1 LRVAIVA
8 SVTIHALSATALV
21 VAVRYASP
29 IIHQNGTIDTR
40 ADDVVVKL
48 LADDPETAITVAV
61 QLEPTPHPIADPP
74 PRAAPAV
81 QPTPEPSR
89 TTTRTPHAIAVP
101 GTLPPAILDRIRQ
114 PATSSLKPPAA
125 SHIQPASG
133 ATSVAPAAS
142 PIHGTMN
149 RGQVVYLL
157 DCSGSMGEFGK
168 LALAR
173 AALLATLYRQT
184 EEVRFQVI
192 AYNTTARPVVAGG
205 YIAATAANVA
215 TVEAA
220 LAEITAAG
228 KSNHVVAIRR
238 AGELLPDTIVL
249 LTDAEDL
256 AASAVKPALAA
267 AGKTIP
273 VFISKV
279 SGNGIAPCRQL
290 R

>member
-1 LRVAIVA
+1 
-8 SVTIHALSATALV
+8 
-21 VAVRYASP
+21 
-29 IIHQNGTIDTR
+29 
-40 ADDVVVKL
+40 
-48 LADDPETAITVAV
+48 
-61 QLEPTPHPIADPP
+61 
-74 PRAAPAV
+74 
-81 QPTPEPSR
+81 
-89 TTTRTPHAIAVP
+89 
-101 GTLPPAILDRIRQ
+101 
-114 PATSSLKPPAA
+114 
-125 SHIQPASG
+125 
-133 ATSVAPAAS
+133 
-142 PIHGTMN
+142 MN

-192 AYNTTARPVVAGG
+192 AYNTTARPVVAGR

-215 TVEAA
+215 TVDAA

-238 AGELLPDTIVL
+238 AGELLPDAIVL